1 VKRIVILLLVMACV
15 TASAQGRHVDLY
27 CHRTANKDVPEN
39 TMESL
44 EMAMLSG
51 CDVIEVDIRRTMD
64 GVLILN
70 HDGFTERLTDGVG
83 EVETSLY
90 DDLVARDAG
99 AWMGERW
106 SGMHIARFDDALTF
120 ARAHGVRLIL
130 DVKVKGTG
138 ADILAA
144 VKLASMEDDV
154 RFGGEV
160 DDIRDRL
167 PQRKGTP
174 EAWVQ
179 PNVTVD
185 QIASLHREG
194 KRVIVNFSANAYEM
208 DLEAMHA
215 AVANGADGINVD
227 YVRLGA
233 DAVGRPVEATVAALL
248 RTASAGESQPR
259 VEAIARLARFQGL
272 LLTERFA
279 LWLLDADSN
288 VSRAAAVALITMRP
302 KPSPDVFSKG
312 LRSQDTHVQANVA
325 WAIGALR
332 GPSSMLVPLL
342 HSDDPLVLEETLVAL
357 ARTPGSVPAES
368 IMPLL
373 HHTDTAVCGAAALAL
388 AAHAPAVARRVLPA
402 RLRLEVKETMTRYDA
417 WTQRGQPKLS
427 ETEIKTI
434 TDHYRSQMKMLQ
446 AIGSLKGVP
455 SLAALE
461 EQAFHPGADFTQT
474 LSQVAGFR
482 LWDRITEN
490 PEDAVRQLGAADA
503 GVADRAEWMLTMA
516 DDHVEAATRRALRNV
531 NPAVRR
537 RAIRIVAFRG
547 DSAALSQLQSMREP
561 EAAWAAGKIHQLH
574 TALPSKSSEE

>member
-1 VKRIVILLLVMACV
+1 MKRLVVIVLLAVCV
-15 TASAQGRHVDLY
+15 TTSAQGRHVDLY

-44 EMAMLSG
+44 EMAELSG

-70 HDGFTERLTDGVG
+70 HDGFTERLTDGIG

-90 DDLVARDAG
+90 GDLVAREAG

-106 SGMHIARFDDALTF
+106 SGMHIARFDEALTF

-138 ADILAA
+138 GDILAA
-144 VKLASMEDDV
+144 VKRASMEDHV

-160 DDIRDRL
+160 NDIRDRL
-167 PQRKGTP
+167 LKQENAAET
-174 EAWVQ
+174 WVQ

-194 KRVIVNFSANAYEM
+194 KRVIVNFSANAHEM
-208 DLEAMHA
+208 DLGAMHA
-215 AVANGADGINVD
+215 VVANGADGINVD

-233 DAVGRPVEATVAALL
+233 DAVGRSVEATVAALS
-248 RTASAGESQPR
+248 RTAFAGETRPR
-259 VEAIARLARFQGL
+259 VEAIARLAHFYGVP
-272 LLTERFA
+272 LTESFA

-288 VSRAAAVALITMRP
+288 VSRAAAVALVTMRP
-302 KPSPDVFSKG
+302 KPGLHVFDKA
-312 LRSQDTHVQANVA
+312 LRSQDAHVQANAA
-325 WAIGALR
+325 WAVGALS
-332 GPSSMLVPLL
+332 GPSAMLVPLL
-342 HSDDPLVLEETLVAL
+342 QSDDPRVLEETLVAL
-357 ARTPGSVPAES
+357 ARMPGSVSVERVL
-368 IMPLL
+368 PLL
-373 HHTDTAVCGAAALAL
+373 HHADTGVCGAAALVL
-388 AAHAPAVARRVLPA
+388 AAHAPTVARRVLPP
-402 RLRLEVKETMTRYDA
+402 RLRLEVKETMARYDA
-417 WTQRGQPKLS
+417 WTRRGQPKLS

-446 AIGSLKGVP
+446 AIGWLNGEP
-455 SLAALE
+455 SLAVLE

-474 LSQVAGFR
+474 LSQVAAFR
-482 LWDRITEN
+482 LWDRITEH

-503 GVADRAEWMLTMA
+503 NVADRAEWMLTMA
-516 DDHVEAATRRALRNV
+516 DDRVEPATRRALQNA

-574 TALPSKSSEE
+574 TAFPGKSSGE